1 MAERQPLSGRRVVE
15 AAVAVA
21 DRGGLTAVSMRNVG
35 RELGVEAMS
44 LYHHVANK
52 EALLDALADWV
63 FTRIEL
69 PAEHEPWRAG
79 MTRRAA
85 SARGVLSSHP
95 WALGLIE
102 SRSTPGP
109 ALLRHHDAVIGCLRG
124 GGFPVALAAH
134 AFSVI
139 DAYVYGFV
147 LTEQNLPFD
156 SSAADGPQDYAA
168 GVAALRAG
176 YPHLTERVGESADGY
191 SLADEFAYGLGVILD
206 ELERR
211 VAGPTVG
218 APLARRRLS
227 RHDG

>member
-1 MAERQPLSGRRVVE
+1 MNQRLPLSGERIVE

-21 DRGGLTAVSMRNVG
+21 DRGGLMAVSMRNVG

-63 FTRIEL
+63 FSRIDL
-69 PAEHEPWRAG
+69 PDERERWREG
-79 MTRRAA
+79 MVKRAA
-85 SARGVLSSHP
+85 SARDVLGGHP
-95 WALGLIE
+95 WSLGLIE

-109 ALLRHHDAVIGCLRG
+109 ALMRHHNAVLGCLRA
-124 GGFPVALAAH
+124 GGFPVTLASH

-156 SSAADGPQDYAA
+156 SAASGAAEDFAADA
-168 GVAALRAG
+168 AALIQD
-176 YPHLTERVGESADGY
+176 YPHLAELIQELASGY
-191 SLADEFAYGLGVILD
+191 TYAAEFHYGLDVILD

-211 VAGPTVG
+211 LHASEPSTK
-218 APLARRRLS
+218 P
-227 RHDG
+227 